1 MSRMVAQDDHPF
13 TQDVEWPENGAQFTI
28 TIYQPTARDVNALD
42 QLLTEWNFDNT
53 DAQFEVR
60 VEAKDQ
66 VAAIQTK
73 GYEEITQ
80 NEAQKFMNEVRER
93 LVDGECLT
101 RLGASRFQPS
111 ENWPV
116 VYSLT
121 LTN

>member
-1 MSRMVAQDDHPF
+1 MADSDDHPF

-28 TIYQPTARDVNALD
+28 TIYQPTAREVNTLN

-53 DAQFEVR
+53 DANFDVR
-60 VEAKDQ
+60 VEVKDQ

-80 NEAQKFMNEVRER
+80 SEAQKFMNEVRER
-93 LVDGECLT
+93 LVDEEALI